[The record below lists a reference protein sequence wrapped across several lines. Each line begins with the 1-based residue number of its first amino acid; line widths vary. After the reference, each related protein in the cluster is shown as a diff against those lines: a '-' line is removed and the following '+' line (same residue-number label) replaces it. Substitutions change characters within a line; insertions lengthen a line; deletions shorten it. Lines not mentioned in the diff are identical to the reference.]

1 MMINKN
7 DYDVA
12 ESYHKDSFNLLFN
25 KIEDFLFILDEEG
38 RVIRTNQAT
47 LEMLDQTHEEMIN
60 MKLELLHPLTR
71 HSEMEEIVKGMQE
84 EGTAKCLI
92 PLYCKSGKQILLETR
107 VFKGKWV
114 GENVLYGI
122 GKEIV
127 EVKADDQQLELEL
140 ANQKRFL
147 KTMLDTI
154 PDFIFYKDTNS
165 VLLGC
170 NKGYAEKVL
179 GVNED
184 EARGKT
190 DIDLIKDLEM
200 SKLCQQKDREILVSA
215 KMLKYDGKF
224 VLTDGSVINTEILK
238 TPLYNEQGN
247 VTGLIGIAR
256 DITERK
262 ELEKQLKEQAEY
274 AELLFKTV
282 PNAVVSID
290 KHRKIIRWNK
300 IAEEI
305 TGYTAEEVIGK
316 ECSKV
321 LHGVDKVD
329 CAMCLRVNESPLINE
344 KCKVVTK
351 DGRNRNVLK
360 SVAVLRDELG
370 RISERMECFE
380 DITGMIEMETELRES
395 KERYAAIV
403 NNAPQIVIIH
413 KKGII
418 QFLNDAGKEALGYRD
433 EECIFRH
440 IKGYMTKESFAH
452 INRTILDGIRGEQR
466 GSYEIELIKRSG
478 EIINVLVKDTDIYYE
493 GEKATLAVMM
503 DITESKQLNV
513 KLQMSEEKFR
523 QLAETINEV
532 FLITDQESIVY
543 VSPAY
548 ERISGMSCQSLL
560 DDPRSF
566 IELIHPVDRERIQL
580 FFFYGFQT
588 LNKVTNTNEE
598 FRIIRPDGEIRWLWL
613 QSYSVRDGANSNALK
628 ATIIVDI
635 TDRKEIEEKLR
646 ERERLTQMEI
656 LFAARVQR
664 DSLPLPFTGDKVN
677 VYTIFE
683 PSSTVSGD
691 LFNYKWLEDQNKLC
705 GYIID
710 VSGHGVATALQTAT
724 FKMLLDNVLLT
735 GETIEEDTLQ
745 IINQRIMQYLHE
757 DSFVALLYFEFDIKA
772 GVLKLISAGIT
783 LFMVATS
790 LECSLVPVCGC
801 YLGIV
806 DNPDMETKIIPLKA
820 GEIYCMMTDGASD
833 LLESYGIN
841 KQGNFTEY
849 KRLFE
854 KLAESPD
861 RNDDFSVICIEVL
874 QGNTEINVI
883 DIKNDEELG
892 RAQEIISEFL
902 KRNTPIHAPLMEV
915 AVNEA
920 MNNGFFACGRVCVK
934 TRRLGNKLIIRVKDN
949 CQGFDTHKVNVQ
961 LKKEM
966 YEEEFGEMLEA
977 EGGRGILLMKLI
989 CDKVIYNS
997 IGNEVLLMKRI

>member
-1 MMINKN
+1 
-7 DYDVA
+7 
-12 ESYHKDSFNLLFN
+12 
-25 KIEDFLFILDEEG
+25 
-38 RVIRTNQAT
+38 
-47 LEMLDQTHEEMIN
+47 
-60 MKLELLHPLTR
+60 
-71 HSEMEEIVKGMQE
+71 
-84 EGTAKCLI
+84 
-92 PLYCKSGKQILLETR
+92 
-107 VFKGKWV
+107 
-114 GENVLYGI
+114 
-122 GKEIV
+122 
-127 EVKADDQQLELEL
+127 
-140 ANQKRFL
+140 
-147 KTMLDTI
+147 
-154 PDFIFYKDTNS
+154 
-165 VLLGC
+165 
-170 NKGYAEKVL
+170 
-179 GVNED
+179 
-184 EARGKT
+184 
-190 DIDLIKDLEM
+190 
-200 SKLCQQKDREILVSA
+200 
-215 KMLKYDGKF
+215 
-224 VLTDGSVINTEILK
+224 
-238 TPLYNEQGN
+238 
-247 VTGLIGIAR
+247 
-256 DITERK
+256 
-262 ELEKQLKEQAEY
+262 
-274 AELLFKTV
+274 
-282 PNAVVSID
+282 
-290 KHRKIIRWNK
+290 
-300 IAEEI
+300 
-305 TGYTAEEVIGK
+305 
-316 ECSKV
+316 
-321 LHGVDKVD
+321 
-329 CAMCLRVNESPLINE
+329 
-344 KCKVVTK
+344 
-351 DGRNRNVLK
+351 
-360 SVAVLRDELG
+360 
-370 RISERMECFE
+370 
-380 DITGMIEMETELRES
+380 
-395 KERYAAIV
+395 
-403 NNAPQIVIIH
+403 
-413 KKGII
+413 
-418 QFLNDAGKEALGYRD
+418 
-433 EECIFRH
+433 
-440 IKGYMTKESFAH
+440 
-452 INRTILDGIRGEQR
+452 
-466 GSYEIELIKRSG
+466 
-478 EIINVLVKDTDIYYE
+478 
-493 GEKATLAVMM
+493 
-503 DITESKQLNV
+503 
-513 KLQMSEEKFR
+513 
-523 QLAETINEV
+523 
-532 FLITDQESIVY
+532 
-543 VSPAY
+543 
-548 ERISGMSCQSLL
+548 
-560 DDPRSF
+560 
-566 IELIHPVDRERIQL
+566 
-580 FFFYGFQT
+580 
-588 LNKVTNTNEE
+588 
-598 FRIIRPDGEIRWLWL
+598 
-613 QSYSVRDGANSNALK
+613 
-628 ATIIVDI
+628 
-635 TDRKEIEEKLR
+635 
-646 ERERLTQMEI
+646 MEI